1 MPETSQGTEIPYPV
15 TFPYPV
21 QLSGPGTGVLGGVA
35 ARAAGVFRTHV
46 VGAGEEGRNLAGAL
60 TPEYVWVTWKEA
72 MRRGICKRY
81 GDGCGTRGRG
91 IPIAF
96 PKFRTLGGTG
106 GLPPLFRRFRRGC
119 GGIVLWRSRRGGSR
133 SSAAW
138 RRGSRHVGCVRV
150 AGCPVRSPPLS

>member
-81 GDGCGTRGRG
+81 GDGCGESVDRRHTGQGNSDR
-91 IPIAF
+91 F
-96 PKFRTLGGTG
+96 PEV
-106 GLPPLFRRFRRGC
+106 PD
-119 GGIVLWRSRRGGSR
+119 SRRNRRTPASVQKISPRMRRDCTLAIASR
-133 SSAAW
+133 W
-138 RRGSRHVGCVRV
+138 
-150 AGCPVRSPPLS
+150 